1 MVMSSDFLNERNGI
15 ETAYKL
21 INTTVTSTTI
31 FSLLCSRVGVP
42 ISAEIIPIEPDRIMP
57 IRECFDAEQTH
68 LLDIPMT
75 VSLNGNQIVCD
86 KPNLLEF
93 LSNHGYANL
102 DGCAVAV
109 NDMVVPKS
117 VLSERHLQA
126 NDKILIITATQ
137 GG

>member
-1 MVMSSDFLNERNGI
+1 
-15 ETAYKL
+15 
-21 INTTVTSTTI
+21 
-31 FSLLCSRVGVP
+31 
-42 ISAEIIPIEPDRIMP
+42 
-57 IRECFDAEQTH
+57 
-68 LLDIPMT
+68 MT
-75 VSLNGNQIVCD
+75 VSLNGSQIACD

-109 NDMVVPKS
+109 NDMVVAKS
-117 VLSERHLQA
+117 LLSETQLHA